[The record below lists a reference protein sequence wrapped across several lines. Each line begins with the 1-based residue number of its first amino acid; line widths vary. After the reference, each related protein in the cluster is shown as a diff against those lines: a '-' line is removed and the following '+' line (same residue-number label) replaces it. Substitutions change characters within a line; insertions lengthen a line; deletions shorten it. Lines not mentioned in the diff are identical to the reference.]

1 MNLKHFWEEHVVLK
15 PQPGT
20 FGANDSESAAYT
32 NEDLDPIK
40 RKDRTYQWYQ
50 MGLFWIAEGFN
61 AAQLQV
67 SSSAFSLGLNP
78 GLCVVACLLG
88 NIIVSIPCAA
98 SGYLGS
104 KLGTSF
110 PVRLE
115 PPLDYK
121 VLSGR

>member
-1 MNLKHFWEEHVVLK
+1 
-15 PQPGT
+15 
-20 FGANDSESAAYT
+20 
-32 NEDLDPIK
+32 
-40 RKDRTYQWYQ
+40 

-78 GLCVVACLLG
+78 GLCVVACLIG

-104 KLGTSF
+104 KYGLSF
-110 PVRLE
+110 PGIIRASFGLQGAKWGQLIRVEL
-115 PPLDYK
+115 
-121 VLSGR
+121 